1 MANAYSDHAVE
12 TAAIPHC
19 LRCPDVTLRFIDR
32 GAFTVTPEVAALPPA
47 IRDSALTVEV
57 WVCPVCRRM
66 ELRYPAE
73 LPLPETA
80 EEQQARRLDMRM
92 NQYSAD
98 KLRRVAADPQLPEE
112 ERAAAARVLA
122 RRQD

>member
-1 MANAYSDHAVE
+1 MTNDYPV
-12 TAAIPHC
+12 PHC
-19 LRCPDVTLRFIDR
+19 LRCPDTALRLIDR
-32 GAFTVTPEVAALPPA
+32 GAFAVSPDAAPFPAA
-47 IRDSALTVEV
+47 IRDNTLTAEV

-80 EEQQARRLDMRM
+80 EEQQARRLEMRM
-92 NQYSAD
+92 NQYPAD
-98 KLRRVAADPQLPEE
+98 KLWHMAADPALTEE

-122 RRQD
+122 RRS

>member
-1 MANAYSDHAVE
+1 MTYDYPV
-12 TAAIPHC
+12 PHC
-19 LRCPDVTLRFIDR
+19 LRCPDTALRLIDR
-32 GAFTVTPEVAALPPA
+32 GAFAVSPDVTPFPTA
-47 IRDSALTVEV
+47 IRDSALTAEV

-98 KLRRVAADPQLPEE
+98 KLRRMAADPQLPEE